1 MGSLAD
7 GTLCSYCDEHEAGY
21 IPDGCCGP
29 LCGECMDIGIQHGY
43 DHVFIFRLERWIRAR
58 FWRLSPR
65 EPKRPQTLAETVLHH
80 PLVALHISQFMIRV
94 TDGWELWRIGDAEE
108 SAPSGIEYDDTDQL
122 PR

>member
-7 GTLCSYCDEHEAGY
+7 GTLCSYCDIYEASY

-29 LCGECMDIGIQHGY
+29 LCGECMDIGIAGGY
-43 DHVFIFRLERWIRAR
+43 DQVFIFRLERWIRAH

-65 EPKRPQTLAETVLHH
+65 QPRRHQTLMESVFHH
-80 PLVALHISQFMIRV
+80 PLVALHISQFMIEVADGWAVGMSGDECDV
-94 TDGWELWRIGDAEE
+94 TDQ
-108 SAPSGIEYDDTDQL
+108 S